1 MAALVVDVVTDDS
14 SFTTRTSRGGLQ
26 TLPFTDYK
34 GQTVGFLADE
44 GDGLIQKDDV
54 YTGVKG
60 TMFTASG
67 PVAHGRYTSKR
78 FAQAIA
84 NSTSGRAMIG
94 VVDTYGK
101 GWVLKPGADKAQ
113 ADRITAHINDG
124 SAAAAK

>member
-1 MAALVVDVVTDDS
+1 MAALVVDVVQDDS
-14 SFTTRTSRGGLQ
+14 SFTTRTGRGGLQ

-44 GDGLIQKDDV
+44 GDGLIEKEGV
-54 YTGVKG
+54 HTGVKG
-60 TMFTASG
+60 TMFTVEGA
-67 PVAHGRYTSKR
+67 VAHGRYTSKR

-101 GWVLKPGADKAQ
+101 GWVLKPGADKGQ
-113 ADRITAHINDG
+113 ADRITALINE
-124 SAAAAK
+124 APAK